1 MLPLQR
7 SLNSGLP
14 CLHKQAVLPLRALRS
29 SRPGRSQSLAVSN
42 VASIGAAGADAK
54 KIEKTAY
61 KGSESIGL
69 SLDVDTLQ
77 KDIKRK
83 AEVIVGKTDVGKL
96 SPQEAYRAVAWSVR
110 DALLDAFFKT
120 QEHWE

>member
-1 MLPLQR
+1 MQQ
-7 SLNSGLP
+7 SLTRGSP
-14 CLHKQAVLPLRALRS
+14 CVHKQGALPSRPLRSKPNRS
-29 SRPGRSQSLAVSN
+29 RAAIISN
-42 VASIGAAGADAK
+42 VASIGADSK

-61 KGSESIGL
+61 KGNAESGI

-77 KDIKRK
+77 KDIRRK
-83 AEVIVGKTDVGKL
+83 AEVIVGKTDVGSL
-96 SPQEAYRAVAWSVR
+96 SPKEAYRAVAWSVR